1 MKHDLIIIGGGAA
14 GLIAAITAKDLGID
28 VAIMEGTD
36 RIGKKILT
44 TGNGRCN
51 ITNINTSPRMY
62 HSNNH
67 SFYEPALKA
76 FGYID
81 TENFFTSLG
90 LPLVSL
96 EDGKLY
102 PMSLQAS
109 AVLDI
114 FRLTL
119 IEKAIPIY
127 LSTKAKEVLPL
138 KEGFKIY
145 TCCDQVFEAKKIIL
159 STGGVSAPKTGSDGS
174 GYSIAK
180 QLGHKLITPLPA
192 LVQLKLSFKNL
203 KALAGI
209 KFQGTAEVFANGNS
223 LRKEVG
229 EILFTDYGISG
240 PPILQLSR
248 TAAYALKLKNKVI
261 IKIDLMNTFSSES
274 LVDFFEN
281 HWATFSYRSV
291 HDSLIGILNKKLIP
305 ILLKES
311 GLVSIHKPCSD
322 LEWEEK
328 KNILTLL
335 KEWEFEITATNSFN
349 DAQITA
355 GGIDSA
361 FIIPET
367 LESKLIPNLY
377 FAGEIID
384 VDGDCGGFN
393 LQWAWSSGYV
403 AAKNVAV
410 SK

>member
-14 GLIAAITAKDLGID
+14 GLMAAVTAKDMGMD
-28 VAIMEGTD
+28 VAILEGMD
-36 RIGKKILT
+36 RVGKKILT

-51 ITNINTSPRMY
+51 ITNKNVSPSMY
-62 HSNNH
+62 HSNSR
-67 SFYEPALKA
+67 SFYEPTLKA
-76 FGYID
+76 FGYED
-81 TENFFTSLG
+81 TESFFNSLG

-96 EDGKLY
+96 EEGKLY

-114 FRLTL
+114 FRLAL
-119 IEKAIPIY
+119 EEKSIPIY
-127 LSTKAKEVLPL
+127 LNIKANGIRSFKD
-138 KEGFKIY
+138 GFRIS
-145 TCCDQVFEAKKIIL
+145 TCCNQIFEAKKIIL
-159 STGGVSAPKTGSDGS
+159 STGGFSAPKTGSDGS
-174 GYSIAK
+174 GYSMAK

-192 LVQLKLSFKNL
+192 LVQLKLIHKGL

-209 KFQGTAEVFANGNS
+209 KFQGTAEILADGNS
-223 LRKEVG
+223 LRKETG

-248 TAAYALKLKNKVI
+248 TAAYALRTNNKVFL
-261 IKIDLMNTFSSES
+261 KVDLMNVFSREA
-274 LVDFFEN
+274 LKDFFEN

-305 ILLKES
+305 ILLKEA
-311 GLVSIHKPCSD
+311 GLLSIHKPCSNLD
-322 LEWEEK
+322 WEERK
-328 KNILTLL
+328 GILKLL
-335 KEWEFEITATNSFN
+335 KEWEFEISATNSFN
-349 DAQITA
+349 DAQVTA
-355 GGIDSA
+355 GGIDTA

-403 AAKNVAV
+403 AAKNAV
-410 SK
+410 LR